1 MGVKILRRS
10 GTIGRIIV
18 LLILIVL
25 LVFGGLLWF
34 DYLGLISSR
43 SLFSP
48 IYSFFGLKTPEG
60 IAPLDADEMANL
72 ENDRY
77 EKRLMAL
84 ELRSQ
89 ELDKREEDV
98 QTQENENKQVA
109 EELDDRRLAIEEK
122 EKNYNLLVVER
133 DAREANIIQI
143 AKYINGM
150 PPEKAVS
157 NLIAM
162 DDQDIIDVLRAVEK
176 IASEE
181 GKNSSVAYWFS
192 LMPASR
198 AAEIQR
204 KMANKPV
211 TFP

>member
-1 MGVKILRRS
+1 MRRS

-18 LLILIVL
+18 LLILIIL
-25 LVFGGLLWF
+25 LIFGGLLWF

-48 IYSFFGLKTPEG
+48 VYSLFGLKTAEG
-60 IAPLDADEMANL
+60 IAPLDADDMANL

-77 EKRLMAL
+77 EKRLLAL
-84 ELRSQ
+84 EVRSQ

-98 QTQENENKQVA
+98 QSKENEHKQIA
-109 EELDDRRLAIEEK
+109 EELDDRRAAIEEK

-133 DAREANIIQI
+133 DAREANIVQI

-150 PPEKAVS
+150 VPEKAVD
-157 NLIAM
+157 NLLSM
-162 DDQDIIDVLRAVEK
+162 DDQDVIDVLRAVERL
-176 IASEE
+176 AAEE

-192 LMPASR
+192 LMPPAR

>member
-1 MGVKILRRS
+1 MRRS

-18 LLILIVL
+18 LLILIIL

-34 DYLGLISSR
+34 DYLGLISAR
-43 SLFSP
+43 GLFSP
-48 IYSFFGLKTPEG
+48 IYSIFGLQTAEG
-60 IAPLDADEMANL
+60 ISPVDADAMANL

-77 EKRLMAL
+77 EKRLLAL
-84 ELRSQ
+84 EVRSQ

-98 QTQENENKQVA
+98 QTQENENKQIA
-109 EELDDRRLAIEEK
+109 EELDDRRNAIEEK
-122 EKNYNLLVVER
+122 EKNFNLLVIER
-133 DAREANIIQI
+133 DAREANITQI

-150 PPEKAVS
+150 PPDKAVS
-157 NLIAM
+157 NLLAM
-162 DDQDIIDVLRAVEK
+162 DDQDVIDVLRAVEK

-181 GKNSSVAYWFS
+181 GKTSSVAYWFS
-192 LMPASR
+192 LMPPTRS
-198 AAEIQR
+198 AEIQR

>member
-1 MGVKILRRS
+1 MRRS

-48 IYSFFGLKTPEG
+48 VYSLFGLKTAEG
-60 IAPLDADEMANL
+60 IAPLDADEMADL

-77 EKRLMAL
+77 EKRLLAL
-84 ELRSQ
+84 EVRSQ

-98 QTQENENKQVA
+98 KLGENENKQVA

-122 EKNYNLLVVER
+122 EKNYNLLMIER
-133 DAREANIIQI
+133 DAREANILQI

-150 PPEKAVS
+150 PPDKAVA
-157 NLIAM
+157 NLLSM
-162 DDQDIIDVLRAVEK
+162 DDQDVIDVLRAVEK
-176 IASEE
+176 MAIEE